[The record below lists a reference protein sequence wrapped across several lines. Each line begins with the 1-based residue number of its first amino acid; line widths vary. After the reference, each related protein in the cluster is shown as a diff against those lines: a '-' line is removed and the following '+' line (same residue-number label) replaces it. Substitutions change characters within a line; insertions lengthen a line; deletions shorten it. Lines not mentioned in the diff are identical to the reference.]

1 MARSTQTL
9 RSGLRRILVVHDE
22 PRMRTLVLRALAATN
37 DVVETKEA
45 RGAITLMRS
54 ANHFDVV
61 VVTCVGHEGRPRYG
75 PRVGLIRN
83 MFRQWP
89 WIPVI
94 VISRVQE
101 RARLIGEMLRSS
113 VRLFLPST
121 VSAAGVRSAI
131 RRATSRSRQGP
142 PRAAG
147 AGMKRI
153 ADFLG
158 EHAGERFT
166 LNELARMASMSRS
179 HFSHMFH
186 TILGMPLRE
195 YIRSLRLER
204 AHHLL
209 VSTPASLAAIAAET
223 GFYDLPHFDKAF
235 RQRVGMTPQGFRLRH
250 NGRAPRTDRNAP

>member
-1 MARSTQTL
+1 
-9 RSGLRRILVVHDE
+9 VHDE

-45 RGAITLMRS
+45 GRAIALMRS
-54 ANHFDVV
+54 GNHFDVV
-61 VVTCVGHEGRPRYG
+61 VVTCVGHKGRPRYG

-89 WIPVI
+89 WIPVV
-94 VISRVQE
+94 VIARVQE
-101 RARLIGEMLRSS
+101 RARLICEMLRSS

-121 VSAAGVRSAI
+121 VSAASLRRAI
-131 RRATSRSRQGP
+131 RRATSRTRRGP
-142 PRAAG
+142 PRAAAG
-147 AGMKRI
+147 ASMKRI

-158 EHAGERFT
+158 EHAGESFT

-179 HFSHMFH
+179 HFSHMFP

-209 VSTPASLAAIAAET
+209 VRSPASLTAIAAET

-250 NGRAPRTDRNAP
+250 NGRAPRPDRNPP